1 MSRLDAETKV
11 ITELNRDLVEAID
24 ILSSIGK
31 SSLDE
36 KSLEEFDIIE
46 GMVVQLIK
54 NDASLMNRLIDNA
67 EKILNKGE

>member
-67 EKILNKGE
+67 EKILNKGK

>member
-1 MSRLDAETKV
+1 MNRLDAETKV

-46 GMVVQLIK
+46 GMIVQLIK

-67 EKILNKGE
+67 EKILNKGK

>member
-36 KSLEEFDIIE
+36 KSLEEFDIVE
-46 GMVVQLIK
+46 GMIVQLIK

-67 EKILNKGE
+67 EKILSKGK